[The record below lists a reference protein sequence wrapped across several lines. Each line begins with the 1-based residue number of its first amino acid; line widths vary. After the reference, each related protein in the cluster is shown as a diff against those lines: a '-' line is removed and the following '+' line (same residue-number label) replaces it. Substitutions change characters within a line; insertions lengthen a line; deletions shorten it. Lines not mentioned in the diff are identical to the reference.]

1 MIQLV
6 RIIDELPG
14 DFERLRTAAA
24 AEGHRH
30 IERLDEDWNSGA
42 QRFAGDGE
50 ALLAAYQG
58 GELVGIGGVTREPSE
73 TAEPALRMRRLFV
86 SPQARRTGVARTI
99 VAALAQE
106 GFDNAAL
113 ITVHAGDPAAGAFW
127 EAQGFQ
133 PVTGLA
139 WSHELRR

>member
-14 DFERLRTAAA
+14 DFERLRSAAA
-24 AEGHRH
+24 AEGH
-30 IERLDEDWNSGA
+30 IERLDEDWNRGA

-50 ALLAAYQG
+50 ALLAAYQE
-58 GELVGIGGVTREPSE
+58 GELVGIGGITREPSE

-86 SPQARRTGVARTI
+86 SPQARRGGVATTI
-99 VAALAQE
+99 VAALVQE

-113 ITVHAGDPAAGAFW
+113 ITVHAGDSAAGAFW